1 MLLSLFQTTWRYKA
15 AKVTIF
21 ISKVTIFNHAG
32 LNFR

>member
-21 ISKVTIFNHAG
+21 ISKVTIFTYPD